1 MSPRRKKAANTLTW
15 LLIIIIVLNLTGAYC
30 FTPEQA
36 AEKCI
41 VQNAAGDM
49 MQYEKLQD
57 GPFRQYRL
65 CVNHELM
72 MLVKCEFSLF
82 GGWQGNNAMSFARDT
97 TEAIEVGML
106 NAKLTGDGRAIY
118 LFGGVNDGSIA
129 SFSVLGKFRG
139 DVEDFDIEVPLP
151 WYDMAVYPDT
161 TYFIKKVTDFYD
173 PSREQIGANRSV
185 YYPEQFHIVTYGENN
200 EVIDAFAI
208 EKAIWE

>member
-1 MSPRRKKAANTLTW
+1 MSPRRKKAADALTW
-15 LLIIIIVLNLTGAYC
+15 LLIVIIVLNLTGAYC

-41 VQNAAGDM
+41 AKNAAGDM
-49 MQYEKLQD
+49 IQYETLQD

-72 MLVKCEFSLF
+72 MLVSCKFHLI
-82 GGWQGNNAMSFARDT
+82 GGWLGSNAMSFERDSY
-97 TEAIEVGML
+97 ESVEVGML

-118 LFGGVNDGSIA
+118 VFGGVNDGSIA
-129 SFSVLGKFRG
+129 SFSILGKFRG

-151 WYDMAVYPDT
+151 WNDMAVYPDT

-173 PSREQIGANRSV
+173 LSREQMGENRSI
-185 YYPEQFHIVTYGENN
+185 YSPSSSI
-200 EVIDAFAI
+200 
-208 EKAIWE
+208 